1 LRAMSEIWDE
11 IAFKRYGVEDPK
23 FRLFRYG
30 VQVNSLGLTEQQPEN
45 NVYRIL
51 FGMLGVTLS
60 KNARARAVQLPAWN
74 EALGLPRPWDQQWS
88 LRLQQIGAF
97 ETDML
102 EFGDIFDGSHVI
114 EEKVASLA
122 AQIRDEIKRIEDM
135 GGAGTQEA
143 LEYMKERLVRS
154 NATRVEA
161 IETGGEIRVGVNAYQ
176 ETEPSPL
183 TAGNGNFVVV
193 DESAEREQL
202 ARLEDW
208 RRARDEKAVA
218 AALSELERATKEGRN
233 LMPPSI
239 ACAKAGVTTG
249 EWSELLRRIF
259 GQYRGPTGVAATAP
273 ARNDERIGQLRDEV
287 EIASAKLGRKLT
299 FLVAKPGLDGHS
311 NGAEQIA
318 IRARDVGMD
327 VIYNGIRFTADEIVA
342 AAREN
347 APHVIGL
354 SILSG
359 SHVPLAG
366 EVVAK
371 LAEAGLSDVKVVAGG
386 IIPPED
392 EARLKANGVA
402 AVFSPKDYDLNSIMR
417 EIVSLAVED

>member
-1 LRAMSEIWDE
+1 
-11 IAFKRYGVEDPK
+11 
-23 FRLFRYG
+23 
-30 VQVNSLGLTEQQPEN
+30 
-45 NVYRIL
+45 
-51 FGMLGVTLS
+51 
-60 KNARARAVQLPAWN
+60 
-74 EALGLPRPWDQQWS
+74 
-88 LRLQQIGAF
+88 
-97 ETDML
+97 
-102 EFGDIFDGSHVI
+102 
-114 EEKVASLA
+114 
-122 AQIRDEIKRIEDM
+122 
-135 GGAGTQEA
+135 
-143 LEYMKERLVRS
+143 
-154 NATRVEA
+154 
-161 IETGGEIRVGVNAYQ
+161 
-176 ETEPSPL
+176 
-183 TAGNGNFVVV
+183 
-193 DESAEREQL
+193 
-202 ARLEDW
+202 
-208 RRARDEKAVA
+208 
-218 AALSELERATKEGRN
+218 
-233 LMPPSI
+233 MPPSI

-249 EWSELLRRIF
+249 EWSETLRKLF
-259 GQYRGPTGVAATAP
+259 GEYRAPTGVAATAP

-287 EIASAKLGRKLT
+287 EIASGKLGRKLT

-342 AAREN
+342 AAREK

-392 EARLKANGVA
+392 EARLKSNGVA

-417 EIVSLAVED
+417 EIVALAVDE